1 MEEHLYLLKIR
12 KGKSSGR
19 DLKKDSTRPCRL
31 KDEVVTTSEGS
42 QERLSITS
50 QETAITTN

>member
-19 DLKKDSTRPCRL
+19 DLKDSTRPCQL

-42 QERLSITS
+42 QERLSIAS